1 MLCARLALSFAALVS
16 LSAAG
21 VAQSGWSLQGFMPP
35 GAEEGAAA
43 VWCPTRQSILVVTK
57 DKIFEGVGG
66 AWSQVASYS
75 GYSQCISTIAS
86 AAYWDGT
93 TNSLV
98 FVAYRVGGGLV
109 LASWQTGG
117 VVTFGASVPGPYGGG
132 SAAFYDQASAKGLVI
147 IADGHILEV
156 PSGGTPVLVTPPT
169 LPFISFNFSNSFN
182 GNALRSACFDVHR
195 RRVVALIGAP
205 QAQVWEYDIALR
217 AWFQGPAMP
226 QSFALRGVSTLGY
239 DELRRVTVIFG
250 GWPTDSLG
258 AANWELMPFN
268 DVWHYDRGQVYQAAP
283 GTSPVGRRAGSFVWN
298 AARQELW
305 LVGGAN
311 NSNPGGY
318 GCSNL
323 RDLWSYIPGQA
334 GVDYTFFGNGCAGG
348 AGTPYLELL
357 PNTLPFAGRPFS
369 LMVKNAPFFAPVFML
384 VGASDQSWYGN
395 PLPLQLAPIGA
406 PGCSLLTG
414 PDVVHPT
421 TNLFGTAL
429 WTATLPAGLAGATI
443 YNQGVILD
451 ASANSLG
458 LTLTNGGRAIVGR

>member
-1 MLCARLALSFAALVS
+1 MPRAHLALSFAALVS

-35 GAEEGAAA
+35 GAEEGGAA
-43 VWCPTRQSILVVTK
+43 VWCPTRQSILVVTR
-57 DKIFEGVGG
+57 DKIFEGGGG

-75 GYSQCISTIAS
+75 GGGNCSYYSYYGPV
-86 AAYWDGT
+86 AYWDGA
-93 TNSLV
+93 TNALV
-98 FVAYRVGGGLV
+98 FVSYQSGAGPSFFSWRP
-109 LASWQTGG
+109 ASG
-117 VVTFGASVPGPYGGG
+117 VSPGASVPSGFSYL
-132 SAAFYDQASAKGLVI
+132 SAAFYDQVSAKGVVI
-147 IADGHILEV
+147 DWAGRILEV
-156 PSGGTPVLVTPPT
+156 PSGGTPVFVNPPT
-169 LPFISFNFSNSFN
+169 LPFINSSYQN
-182 GNALRSACFDVHR
+182 GFIGHTLRAACFDVHR

-205 QAQVWEYDIALR
+205 TAQIWEYDVALG

-226 QSFALRGVSTLGY
+226 QSFTLRGASTLGY
-239 DELRRVTVIFG
+239 DELRRVTVIVG
-250 GWPTDSLG
+250 GWPTYPTG
-258 AANWELMPFN
+258 TPNWELMPLN
-268 DVWHYDRGQVYQAAP
+268 DVWHYEQGQVYQAAP
-283 GTSPVGRRAGSFVWN
+283 GTSPIGRRAGSFVWN
-298 AARQELW
+298 ATRQELW

-311 NSNPGGY
+311 NAGQACP
-318 GCSNL
+318 NL

-334 GVDYTFFGNGCAGG
+334 GVDYTFFGSGCAGS
-348 AGTPYLELL
+348 AGPPYLELL

-406 PGCSLLTG
+406 PGCALLTG

-429 WTATLPAGLAGATI
+429 WTATLPLGLAGATI